1 MINVPEL
8 DIFLKS
14 AFYFHNNERDLYSS
28 VHFSD
33 RVKAMIRFVRKNP
46 GVFSNFENT
55 AKKPDLGFVVS
66 IVQSDSMYGD
76 REVRTSE
83 YLFLRPAQY
92 LKIYPRLIYTNGYLE
107 QPESFDTFR
116 YFLRYAPKVIV
127 NIFQRVPNSSNY
139 TPIPTHVGTV
149 GSHTPAGTEHW
160 IAYNVALAV
169 NIDTIVEE
177 ELHAQTT
184 SVHGTTATSD
194 VVARIRSSSPQL
206 TAEIVGNLNL
216 ILSAEETKFKQLGD
230 ILRTEYPA
238 ELETLH
244 SFVEMVEM
252 EVIESCQ

>member
-1 MINVPEL
+1 VINVPEL

-14 AFYFHNNERDLYSS
+14 AFYFHNSERDLYSS

-33 RVKAMIRFVRKNP
+33 RVTAMIRFVRKNP
-46 GVFSNFENT
+46 RIFSNFENT

-66 IVQSDSMYGD
+66 
-76 REVRTSE
+76 
-83 YLFLRPAQY
+83 PAQY
-92 LKIYPRLIYTNGYLE
+92 LKIYPRLIYANGYLE

-116 YFLRYAPKVIV
+116 YFLRYAPKMIV

-160 IAYNVALAV
+160 IAYNVAMAV

-244 SFVEMVEM
+244 NFVEMVEM
-252 EVIESCQ
+252 EVIASCQ